1 MYRDSAK
8 SPEPTYD
15 DKWNTMEYM
24 YRDSA
29 KSPEPTY
36 DDKWNT
42 MEYMYRDS
50 AKSPE
55 PTYDDKWNTM
65 ERSNAWFVNPIH
77 EQYEC
82 GANELA
88 SALQDTAIANAGQQK
103 LYEDVDNY

>member
-1 MYRDSAK
+1 MLHCFPALAAVIARVRSHPCCYMLYCFPHSTPRITH
-8 SPEPTYD
+8 PLPTCNYLRPY
-15 DKWNTMEYM
+15 NT
-24 YRDSA
+24 
-29 KSPEPTY
+29 
-36 DDKWNT
+36 
-42 MEYMYRDS
+42 
-50 AKSPE
+50 

-103 LYEDVDNY
+103 LYEEVDNY